1 MKLANSNVRTAEG
14 RGLIA
19 AFEAIV
25 GSAHVLTLPADMAA
39 YLSEPRDLFK
49 GSALCIVRPGATAEV
64 AAIVRLCSETGT
76 PIVPQ
81 GGNTGLVG
89 GQIPGSGDKAIVLSL
104 QRMRALREIDLA
116 SNTMTVEAGMIL
128 EVMRHRAGGSL
139 RCLVVAPAGLVFT
152 HDANGILLRRVSGG
166 MDYHPE
172 DADWTAKDFATRVR
186 KAMAANWAKRR
197 EAKRAAKQAA
207 LDAAEAAR
215 VAAIRECELATTRV
229 TLDDSRRAG
238 NCVEGSLAFAER
250 KLHFSPRNDFST
262 NIFAGRGPSSRVER
276 HYSPFAAA
284 PGVSFTEAA
293 WLG

>member
-1 MKLANSNVRTAEG
+1 
-14 RGLIA
+14 
-19 AFEAIV
+19 
-25 GSAHVLTLPADMAA
+25 
-39 YLSEPRDLFK
+39 
-49 GSALCIVRPGATAEV
+49 
-64 AAIVRLCSETGT
+64 
-76 PIVPQ
+76 
-81 GGNTGLVG
+81 
-89 GQIPGSGDKAIVLSL
+89 
-104 QRMRALREIDLA
+104 
-116 SNTMTVEAGMIL
+116 
-128 EVMRHRAGGSL
+128 
-139 RCLVVAPAGLVFT
+139 
-152 HDANGILLRRVSGG
+152 

-207 LDAAEAAR
+207 
-215 VAAIRECELATTRV
+215 
-229 TLDDSRRAG
+229 LDDSRRAG

>member
-1 MKLANSNVRTAEG
+1 MLYWDYQSCVGMSRVG
-14 RGLIA
+14 R
-19 AFEAIV
+19 
-25 GSAHVLTLPADMAA
+25 SAV
-39 YLSEPRDLFK
+39 
-49 GSALCIVRPGATAEV
+49 V
-64 AAIVRLCSETGT
+64 
-76 PIVPQ
+76 
-81 GGNTGLVG
+81 
-89 GQIPGSGDKAIVLSL
+89 
-104 QRMRALREIDLA
+104 
-116 SNTMTVEAGMIL
+116 IL
-128 EVMRHRAGGSL
+128 E
-139 RCLVVAPAGLVFT
+139 CKLVRRIVAPAGLVFT
-152 HDANGILLRRVSGG
+152 HDANGILLRRVSDG